1 MDSESNISIKRNGK
15 LKSLIFTGVSV
26 LVIVVAVVIII
37 VSLNNNNISDSYFV
51 SDGSKLVLDLSS
63 LKNNGDEYAPANSY
77 LVYNYSGNEITGF
90 KAYYKYSTA
99 EAAKKAYDFYYND
112 GDNNYKTVELKGDY
126 VVITA
131 NESDYSNLTAE
142 DVKQQIEYM
151 NSVEIRDQDTDTN
164 TSDAQTE
171 NTESGS
177 NTPDE
182 GSQVIPQDGVQE
194 VVNDVVAPTE
204 ETE

>member
-1 MDSESNISIKRNGK
+1 MDSESNISIKKKGK
-15 LKSLIFTGVSV
+15 LKSIIFASVSV
-26 LVIVVAVVIII
+26 LVIIAAIVIII
-37 VSLNNNNISDSYFV
+37 ISLNNNISDSYFV

-63 LKNNGDEYAPANSY
+63 LKNNGDEYAPENSY

-99 EAAKKAYDFYYND
+99 EAAKKAYDFYFND
-112 GDNNYKTVELKGDY
+112 GDNNYKTVELKGNY

-131 NESDYSNLTAE
+131 NESDYKSLTAE

-151 NSVEIRDQDTDTN
+151 NSVEIRDQDTGTN
-164 TSDAQTE
+164 TSDTQTE
-171 NTESGS
+171 STESDS

-182 GSQVIPQDGVQE
+182 GSQVIPEDGVQE

>member
-1 MDSESNISIKRNGK
+1 MDSESNISIKKKGK
-15 LKSLIFTGVSV
+15 LKSIIFASVSV
-26 LVIVVAVVIII
+26 LVIIAAIVIII
-37 VSLNNNNISDSYFV
+37 ISLNNNISDSYFV

-63 LKNNGDEYAPANSY
+63 LKNNGDEYAPENSY

-112 GDNNYKTVELKGDY
+112 GNNNYKAVELKGNY

-131 NESDYSNLTAE
+131 NESDYKSLTAE

-151 NSVEIRDQDTDTN
+151 NSVEIRDQDTGTN

-171 NTESGS
+171 STESDS

-182 GSQVIPQDGVQE
+182 GSQVIPEDGVQE